1 MFLLFIVYH
10 GVWNDDAGGVRT
22 FMVLLAQYATSVI
35 CVASNGVELR
45 EKWSCGNLGAVH
57 CVESVG

>member
-1 MFLLFIVYH
+1 
-10 GVWNDDAGGVRT
+10 
-22 FMVLLAQYATSVI
+22 MVLLAQYATSVI
-35 CVASNGVELR
+35 CVASNGVEPR